1 MNESVHL
8 ESDANEGY
16 NVHLCLA
23 AQESSIMP
31 VDILI
36 SLDILTPR

>member
-16 NVHLCLA
+16 KAHLCLA
-23 AQESSIMP
+23 VESSIMP
-31 VDILI
+31 IDILI